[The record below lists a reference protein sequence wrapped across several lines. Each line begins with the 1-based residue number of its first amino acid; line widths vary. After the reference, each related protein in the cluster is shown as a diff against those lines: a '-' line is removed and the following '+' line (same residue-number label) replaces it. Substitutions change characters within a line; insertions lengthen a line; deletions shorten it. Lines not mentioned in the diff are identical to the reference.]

1 MKSMVLPLAILGLFF
16 LIGFGTLFFLWS
28 TKNDETHFADQLID
42 YTDVTVPEKNKM
54 KATYKGR
61 SYMKLFQTVMLQL
74 CSI

>member
-16 LIGFGTLFFLWS
+16 WLVLELCFLWL

-61 SYMKLFQTVMLQL
+61 SYMKLFQTVMFQL
-74 CSI
+74 WSI